1 MIGTMCAKRDPQ
13 ATRSA
18 LLTAAAQEIYESGFQ
33 SASMDDILRSAGVT
47 KGALYHHFANKRDLG
62 YAVLD
67 EVIARGVYDAWVRPL
82 RECEDPIDALH
93 TILSN
98 AAEMGHVE
106 LRRGCPLNN
115 LAQEMAGVDDGFQE
129 RIAAVCARWQ
139 DEIAS
144 ALERGQ
150 SSGLVRADLDPVSIS
165 TFLVAAVQGSIGLA
179 KSCQCP
185 ETFERSKSEF
195 CRYLENL
202 RPASAGPA
210 ASSNAAN

>member
-1 MIGTMCAKRDPQ
+1 MCAKRDPQ
-13 ATRSA
+13 ATRTA
-18 LLTAAAQEIYESGFQ
+18 LLTAAAGEIYESGFQ

-67 EVIARGVYDAWVRPL
+67 EVIAQGVYDAWVKPL
-82 RECEDPIDALH
+82 RECVDPIDALH

-98 AAEMGHVE
+98 AAEMGHLE

-115 LAQEMAGVDDGFQE
+115 LAQEMAGVDEGFQE
-129 RIAAVCARWQ
+129 RIAAVCSRWQ
-139 DEIAS
+139 AEIAG

-150 SSGLVRADLDPVSIS
+150 AGGYVRPDLDPVSIS

-195 CRYLENL
+195 CRYLESL
-202 RPASAGPA
+202 RPVPA
-210 ASSNAAN
+210 NVSVAN